1 MFRIHIVALRFCDVK
16 NCLDEFLSEAQGRAM
31 TLRPDPANDV
41 DTKAICA
48 YDWQGR
54 HVGYVANY
62 ELKEAWQT
70 LRGSGRQSLRGR
82 IVEVN
87 CEHHYV
93 EFECKVETLGE
104 SDDLY
109 PATAYLEWNYTGPR
123 LKPTQEMAT
132 LDYMMDEINERLNE
146 HETWSDEERCDF
158 MALAMRFCELSR
170 YDLSGEMSDFRRRL
184 CLRLMEIDKEEFR
197 ELTEELKMAF
207 CRAGRETR
215 GGKVLNY
222 WMNLVSE
229 PKTIKPLLVCRHKY
243 NIKEVKSQ
251 LMCFPESMFEEW
263 LENKDN
269 FVAKLLYMH
278 IPREVLWRFISGI
291 AFYEAVSA
299 RQKEEAEVKAA
310 EGGKQSAESV
320 VERNEERFHF
330 IKPEIEDDEAWRI
343 HDAVK
348 RLVAH
353 QRVSEICAYLKELK
367 DQKKVMLP
375 TVSAFMYKELVRL
388 GMPTGNGFSEKHF
401 SNSYMK

>member
-16 NCLDEFLSEAQGRAM
+16 NCLDEFLAEAQGRAM

-146 HETWSDEERCDF
+146 HETWSEEERCDF

-197 ELTEELKMAF
+197 ELTEELKMA
-207 CRAGRETR
+207 CGRAGRESH

-222 WMNLVSE
+222 WMRLIAE
-229 PKTIKPLLVCRHKY
+229 PKTIKPLLVC
-243 NIKEVKSQ
+243 S
-251 LMCFPESMFEEW
+251 FE
-263 LENKDN
+263 N
-269 FVAKLLYMH
+269 Y
-278 IPREVLWRFISGI
+278 
-291 AFYEAVSA
+291 SA
-299 RQKEEAEVKAA
+299 GLIIIQT
-310 EGGKQSAESV
+310 
-320 VERNEERFHF
+320 
-330 IKPEIEDDEAWRI
+330 RI
-343 HDAVK
+343 HQDLQVLLGVPDFFPGLYNVQAVTLPILQVHTLSYTTVQANPIK
-348 RLVAH
+348 IYFFSFFYVSYSIFRLLFLSIH
-353 QRVSEICAYLKELK
+353 PLFIL
-367 DQKKVMLP
+367 
-375 TVSAFMYKELVRL
+375 TF
-388 GMPTGNGFSEKHF
+388 
-401 SNSYMK
+401 